1 MLIGTLTEGYSDA
14 DDLTVARIVSKNN
27 AGITIRSGTTN
38 AGAIYFSARGTS
50 GNSEYR
56 GYIEYSQNSAFLRF
70 GTAALFLEQMRIDS
84 AGRLLIGTTAGA
96 AGRIVQR

>member
-1 MLIGTLTEGYSDA
+1 MQMISQLVLSG
-14 DDLTVARIVSKNN
+14 N

-38 AGAIYFSARGTS
+38 AGAIYFSSGTS

-70 GTAALFLEQMRIDS
+70 GTAVKMSRCVSTVL
-84 AGRLLIGTTAGA
+84 GGC
-96 AGRIVQR
+96 